1 MALSGPERITLEIY
15 DRFTF
20 MGIGNE
26 VLLVWKIRTFIFL
39 YSNKITVTFFDFFK
53 LGVISRDTS
62 SF

>member
-26 VLLVWKIRTFIFL
+26 GFLVWKIRTFIF
-39 YSNKITVTFFDFFK
+39 
-53 LGVISRDTS
+53 
-62 SF
+62 